1 MVEGEEESKAQDTF
15 DFSTEL
21 STLVSKN
28 VIPSKLAEKLDNKLK
43 EKKVKITEK
52 QFNSL
57 IEKIQDILRSYAKNG
72 KPIEKK
78 DTIKKETPQ
87 TPKNNEDM
95 QKIINTVEELKEKIS
110 YLEKENSS
118 GPKIVTTDDIKVP
131 KIITGNESSWN
142 VDPLTEIP
150 NNPESVII
158 LMKWL
163 QYLID
168 KCGRP
173 NLNNILDYYVDIGW
187 ISDEAKMNI
196 IDYSQGITE
205 KVKKEETTKKQITDL
220 PSKDH
225 IQSLIYI
232 QKLKGMQFDK
242 HFIERIENE
251 LSRIS
256 KKIDNS

>member
-1 MVEGEEESKAQDTF
+1 MVEGEEKSKTKDEF

-28 VIPSKLAEKLDNKLK
+28 VIPQKLADKLYKKLK
-43 EKKVKITEK
+43 DKKVKITEK

-57 IEKIQDILRSYAKNG
+57 IEKIQNIMSTFSQSE
-72 KPIEKK
+72 KPIKKNEKQK
-78 DTIKKETPQ
+78 IEAKTAVN
-87 TPKNNEDM
+87 NNEDM
-95 QKIINTVEELKEKIS
+95 QKIVESIEKLEEKIS
-110 YLEKENSS
+110 YLEKGATSS
-118 GPKIVTTDDIKVP
+118 PKVVTTSDINVP
-131 KIITGNESSWN
+131 DSITGNKPQWN
-142 VDPLTEIP
+142 VEPLTEIP

-168 KCGRP
+168 ICGRS
-173 NLNNILDYYVDIGW
+173 NLTNILDYYVDIGW
-187 ISDEAKMNI
+187 ISQDAKLNI
-196 IDYSQGITE
+196 IDYSKGITE
-205 KVKKEETTKKQITDL
+205 KNKKDETTKKEITNL

-225 IQSLIYI
+225 IQSLVYI

-242 HFIERIENE
+242 HFIDRIESE

-256 KKIDNS
+256 KKIDNY

>member
-1 MVEGEEESKAQDTF
+1 MVEGEEESKAQDKF

-21 STLVSKN
+21 STLVSNN
-28 VIPSKLAEKLDNKLK
+28 VIPSKLAEKLENKLK

-57 IEKIQDILRSYAKNG
+57 IEKIQDIMRSYATNG
-72 KPIEKK
+72 KSIEKK
-78 DTIKKETPQ
+78 GSIKKETPS
-87 TPKNNEDM
+87 TPKNDEDM

-110 YLEKENSS
+110 YLEKGTSG

-131 KIITGNESSWN
+131 KVITGNEPSWN

-205 KVKKEETTKKQITDL
+205 KEKKEETTKKQITDL

-225 IQSLIYI
+225 IQSLIFI

-242 HFIERIENE
+242 HFIDRIENE

-256 KKIDNS
+256 KKIDSS

>member
-1 MVEGEEESKAQDTF
+1 MVEGEEESKTQNKF

-28 VIPSKLAEKLDNKLK
+28 EIPSRLAEKL
-43 EKKVKITEK
+43 EKKLNEGKVTISEK
-52 QFNSL
+52 QFKSL
-57 IEKIQDILRSYAKNG
+57 IEKIKDIMRTYAKTG
-72 KPIEKK
+72 KITETKEPVKK
-78 DTIKKETPQ
+78 GTPSNITNDYDMKKIFETI
-87 TPKNNEDM
+87 
-95 QKIINTVEELKEKIS
+95 EELKEKINF
-110 YLEKENSS
+110 LEKGVTNE
-118 GPKIVTTDDIKVP
+118 PKVVTTDDIKVP
-131 KIITGNESSWN
+131 ESVTGEKTNWN

-173 NLNNILDYYVDIGW
+173 NLTNILDYYVDIGW
-187 ISDEAKMNI
+187 ISQEAKMNL
-196 IDYSQGITE
+196 IDYSQGITDKE
-205 KVKKEETTKKQITDL
+205 KKEDATKKQITDL

-225 IQSLIYI
+225 IQSLVYI

-242 HFIERIENE
+242 HFIDRIESE

-256 KKIDNS
+256 KKIDSY

>member
-1 MVEGEEESKAQDTF
+1 MVEGEEKSKAQDEF

-21 STLVSKN
+21 STLVSNN
-28 VIPSKLAEKLDNKLK
+28 VLPSKLAEKLDNKLK

-57 IEKIQDILRSYAKNG
+57 IKKIQDVMRSFATNG
-72 KPIEKK
+72 KPAEKK
-78 DTIKKETPQ
+78 EQ
-87 TPKNNEDM
+87 TNMQAPTKANNNEDM
-95 QKIINTVEELKEKIS
+95 QKVLETIEELKEKIN
-110 YLEKENSS
+110 YLEKGTSG
-118 GPKIVTTDDIKVP
+118 GPKVVTTNDINVP
-131 KIITGNESSWN
+131 EGVIENQPHWN

-168 KCGRP
+168 ICGRP
-173 NLNNILDYYVDIGW
+173 NLTNILDYYVDIGW
-187 ISDEAKMNI
+187 ISQEAKLNI
-196 IDYSQGITE
+196 IDYSKGITE
-205 KVKKEETTKKQITDL
+205 KNKKDETTKKQISDL

-225 IQSLIYI
+225 IQSLVYI

-242 HFIERIENE
+242 HFIDRIESE

-256 KKIDNS
+256 KKIDSY